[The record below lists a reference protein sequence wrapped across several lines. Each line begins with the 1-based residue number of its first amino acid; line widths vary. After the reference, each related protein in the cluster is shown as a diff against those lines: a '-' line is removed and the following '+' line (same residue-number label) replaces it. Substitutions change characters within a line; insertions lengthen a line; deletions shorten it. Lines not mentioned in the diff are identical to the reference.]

1 MFFFGN
7 LAVKKKDFFSPRCF
21 FWRNCTKKQVAL
33 YKNDVRRYSHIW
45 AVLFS
50 LVFYSSN
57 CQNQWNKTAAD
68 CAWGGASDFFRIW
81 PHEHTPNQDTFT
93 NHSLPSWL
101 FQIVVFTCWIE
112 RWEMGSE
119 QHLFCRM
126 KPPSVVPS
134 VIFEHP
140 YSWKA
145 AYFSVGKSAFCFR
158 IWRHTHFPAIVE
170 IVAEHIQTAEC
181 ANWPLGC
188 ISQGPHLWATYVLS
202 STWRQTMEV
211 EQCTGSFLA
220 FVTPETPWLTRD
232 DVSRKTHGNMREGT
246 HWNANL

>member
-1 MFFFGN
+1 MKQNSCWLRLRWSFRFLLEFGQMN
-7 LAVKKKDFFSPRCF
+7 IPQ
-21 FWRNCTKKQVAL
+21 TKIRL
-33 YKNDVRRYSHIW
+33 
-45 AVLFS
+45 
-50 LVFYSSN
+50 
-57 CQNQWNKTAAD
+57 
-68 CAWGGASDFFRIW
+68 
-81 PHEHTPNQDTFT
+81 PFT

-119 QHLFCRM
+119 QHLFCT
-126 KPPSVVPS
+126 SIVPS
-134 VIFEHP
+134 TIFEHP
-140 YSWKA
+140 NSWKA

-188 ISQGPHLWATYVLS
+188 MSQGPNLWATYVLS
-202 STWRQTMEV
+202 STLRKTMKV

-220 FVTPETPWLTRD
+220 FVTPETTWLTRD
-232 DVSRKTHGNMREGT
+232 DVSRSKTLSDSLKECDFFHS
-246 HWNANL
+246 L